1 MTVYSLMGTIPIGY
15 VGENESREI
24 AIDISPLTAMWP
36 HLTPQLIARR
46 PGETDVYPCRTRR
59 EGSVLY
65 WTVTAGDTAIAGSGE
80 ICVHMIGSGGV
91 IGKSRNVGTRISPSL
106 DAQETSEPPEAARS
120 WVDDILVRLEEIK
133 SGYVLGNQGAENAGK
148 LLYVREDGMVA
159 FLTLGD
165 GLEIRNGVL
174 TITAAVTPQTPILFE
189 DAGGGMVKMSG
200 AQFEKRDDGAV
211 VIGGAEFGDLGGGR
225 VQIM

>member
-1 MTVYSLMGTIPIGY
+1 MTVYSLIGTIPIGY
-15 VGENESREI
+15 CGENESREI
-24 AIDISPLTAMWP
+24 ALDISPLTTMWP

-46 PGETDVYPCRTRR
+46 PGEKDVYPCRTRR

-91 IGKSRNVGTRISPSL
+91 IGKSRNVGTRISPSF
-106 DAQETSEPPEAARS
+106 DAQEMSEPPEAARS
-120 WVDDILVRLEEIK
+120 WVDDILVKLEEIK

-159 FLTLGD
+159 FSTLGD
-165 GLEIRNGVL
+165 GLEVRNGVL
-174 TITAAVTPQTPILFE
+174 TITASVTPHTPIIFE
-189 DAGGGMVKMSG
+189 DAGGGIVT
-200 AQFEKRDDGAV
+200 
-211 VIGGAEFGDLGGGR
+211 IGGAALDDLSGGI
-225 VQIM
+225 VQVERI